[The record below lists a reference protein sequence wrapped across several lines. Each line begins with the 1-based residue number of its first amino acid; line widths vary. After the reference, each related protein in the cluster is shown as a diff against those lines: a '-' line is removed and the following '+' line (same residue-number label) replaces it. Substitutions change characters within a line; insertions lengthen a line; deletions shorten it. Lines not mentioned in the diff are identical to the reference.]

1 MPITTDMMSEPIQ
14 ERPMNEVQ
22 RVAPSV
28 PMIPTDIEAVLV
40 QGDIGK
46 MAPPQRI
53 EYYNA
58 LCSSL
63 GLNPLTQ
70 PFEYLTLNGKVKL
83 YAKKDCTDQ
92 LRRIYGVSVSLS
104 NRSIMDGLCIISA
117 VATQPGGRTD
127 ESTGAVSI
135 AGLKGEALAN
145 AIMKAE
151 TKAKRR
157 VTLSICGLGMLDETE
172 IDSIPGAIRESDG
185 SREQQKAVA
194 DAKLAT
200 LKAGIEPDKP
210 WKTRKQFLEIFEQLR
225 SKVGDDA
232 YLHALEQC
240 AGVSDAKD
248 ITDSAAALSAYQ
260 WLTGEVARM
269 ERELAALETEQEA
282 V

>member
-1 MPITTDMMSEPIQ
+1 
-14 ERPMNEVQ
+14 MNELQ
-22 RVAPSV
+22 KTQANV
-28 PMIPTDIEAVLV
+28 PMIPTDIEQVLV
-40 QGDIGK
+40 QGDIGR
-46 MAPPQRI
+46 MQAPQRV

-58 LCSSL
+58 LCASL

-92 LRRIYGVSVSLS
+92 LRRIYGVSVTLS
-104 NRSIMDGLCIISA
+104 NRTVMEGLCIISA
-117 VATQPGGRTD
+117 MATLPGGRTD

-135 AGLKGEALAN
+135 SGLKGESLAN

-157 VTLSICGLGMLDETE
+157 VTLSVCGLGMLDETE

-200 LKAGIEPDKP
+200 LKAGVEPDKP
-210 WKTRKQFLEIFEQLR
+210 WRTKKQFLEIFEQLR
-225 SKVGDDA
+225 QKVGDEI
-232 YLHALEQC
+232 YLKALESC
-240 AGVSDAKD
+240 AGVAAASE
-248 ITDSAAALSAYQ
+248 ITDSAAALSAYH
-260 WLTGEVARM
+260 WLTGEVTRL
-269 ERELAALETEQEA
+269 EREAEAVEAEQEA

>member
-1 MPITTDMMSEPIQ
+1 MSELQ
-14 ERPMNEVQ
+14 KVNG
-22 RVAPSV
+22 AASNV

-46 MAPPQRI
+46 MQGPQRI

-58 LCSSL
+58 LCASL

-104 NRSIMDGLCIISA
+104 NRSVMDGLCIISA

-135 AGLKGEALAN
+135 AGLKGESLAN

-185 SREQQKAVA
+185 SREQQRAVA
-194 DAKLAT
+194 DAKLAA
-200 LKAGIEPDKP
+200 LKAGVEPEKP
-210 WKTRKQFLEIFEQLR
+210 WKTRKQYLEIFEQLR
-225 SKVGDDA
+225 NKVGDDI
-232 YLHALEQC
+232 YLKALESC
-240 AGVSDAKD
+240 AGVAAASE
-248 ITDSAAALSAYQ
+248 ITDSAAALSAYH
-260 WLTGEVARM
+260 WLTGEVTRL
-269 ERELAALETEQEA
+269 EREAEAVEAEQE
-282 V
+282 VV

>member
-1 MPITTDMMSEPIQ
+1 
-14 ERPMNEVQ
+14 MNEVQ
-22 RVAPSV
+22 KVNGTAQV

-46 MAPPQRI
+46 MQGPQRI

-58 LCSSL
+58 LCNSL

-117 VATQPGGRTD
+117 IATQPGGRTD

-172 IDSIPGAIRESDG
+172 VDSIPGAIRESDG
-185 SREQQKAVA
+185 SRERQKEVA
-194 DAKLAT
+194 DAKLAA
-200 LKAGIEPDKP
+200 LKQGIEPSKP
-210 WKTRKQFLEIFEQLR
+210 WKTRKQFLEMFEQLR
-225 SKVGDDA
+225 QKVGDEA

-240 AGVSDAKD
+240 AGATSADE
-248 ITDSAAALSAYQ
+248 ITDAAAAMSAYQ
-260 WLTGEVARM
+260 WLTGEVTRM
-269 ERELAALETEQEA
+269 ERELAALDAEQVA

>member
-1 MPITTDMMSEPIQ
+1 
-14 ERPMNEVQ
+14 MNELQ
-22 RVAPSV
+22 KTQANV

-46 MAPPQRI
+46 MQAPQRV

-92 LRRIYGVSVSLS
+92 LRRIYSVSVSLS
-104 NRSIMDGLCIISA
+104 NRSIMNDLCIISA
-117 VATQPGGRTD
+117 MATLPGGRTD

-135 AGLKGEALAN
+135 KGLAGENLAN

-172 IDSIPGAIRESDG
+172 VDSIPGAVRESDG
-185 SREQQKAVA
+185 SREKQKAVA

-200 LKAGIEPDKP
+200 LKTGAEPAKP
-210 WKTRKQFLEIFEQLR
+210 WRTKTQFLEICEQLR
-225 SKVGDDA
+225 QKVGDDK
-232 YLHALEQC
+232 YLQALESC
-240 AGVSDAKD
+240 AGVSSAAE
-248 ITDSAAALSAYQ
+248 ITDSAAALSLYH
-260 WLTGEVARM
+260 WLCGEA
-269 ERELAALETEQEA
+269 ERAGTNVEGTKEEI